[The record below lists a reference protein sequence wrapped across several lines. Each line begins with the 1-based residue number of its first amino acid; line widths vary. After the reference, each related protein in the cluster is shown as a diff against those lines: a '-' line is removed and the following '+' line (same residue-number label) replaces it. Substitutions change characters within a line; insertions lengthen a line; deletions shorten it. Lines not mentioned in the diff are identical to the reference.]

1 MRLITRA
8 DLDGLTSAILLQ
20 EVEAIEEVDF
30 AHPKDVQDGKVSI
43 SENDVLANLP
53 FDERAGLW
61 FDHHLSQSDASW
73 NPNMRGAYEIAPSAA
88 RVIADHYKSPKFE
101 RFHDLLDATDRLDAA
116 QLTREDVNDPKG
128 WILVGYTLD
137 PRSGL
142 GAFKDYFRHLM
153 GLAKEKTVDEILKD
167 EKVKVH
173 VDRLKREEEAFKK
186 HLLASSRLESNVV
199 VTDVRGQKDLPSG
212 NRFLIY
218 ELFPDANVS
227 MRLADGRGGE
237 FTSIQIGHSIF
248 NRNCKTSIGDLMAD
262 YGGGGHFG
270 AGTCQPPAAEAQGV
284 IDKIFATLKENG

>member
-20 EVEAIEEVDF
+20 EVEQIDEVEF
-30 AHPKDVQDGKVSI
+30 AHPKDVQDGKVEI
-43 SENDVLANLP
+43 SSNDVLANLP

-73 NPNMRGAYEIAPSAA
+73 NPNMKGAYEIAPSAA
-88 RVIADHYKSPKFE
+88 RVISDHYKSPKFE
-101 RFHDLLDATDRLDAA
+101 RFHDLLEATDRLDAA
-116 QLTREDVNDPKG
+116 QLTREDVNNPQG

-153 GLAKEKTVDEILKD
+153 GLAKSKSVDEILQD
-167 EKVKVH
+167 DQVKVH

-186 HLLASSRLESNVV
+186 HLLQHSRLDGNVV
-199 VTDVRGQKDLPSG
+199 ITDVRGQKDLPSG

-218 ELFPDANVS
+218 ELFPSANVS
-227 MRLADGRGGE
+227 VRLADGRGGE
-237 FTSIQIGHSIF
+237 FTSIQVGHSIF
-248 NRNCKTSIGDLMAD
+248 KRDAKTSIGDLMAS

-270 AGTCQPPAAEAQGV
+270 AGTCQPAAFDAQSIVDEIVG
-284 IDKIFATLKENG
+284 ILKKNG